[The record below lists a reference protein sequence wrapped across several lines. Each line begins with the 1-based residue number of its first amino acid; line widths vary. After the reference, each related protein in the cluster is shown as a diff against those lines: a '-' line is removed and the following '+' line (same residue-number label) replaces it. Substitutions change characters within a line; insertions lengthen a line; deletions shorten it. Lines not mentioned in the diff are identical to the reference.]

1 MELSKCK
8 EVESEE
14 GILDFEFSDRE
25 EDPASEMKSKAKDT
39 AEEVIK
45 EIDAP
50 TEEEVRDSGR
60 IVLTRKV

>member
-14 GILDFEFSDRE
+14 GMPDFEFSDRE

-50 TEEEVRDSGR
+50 TRRRS
-60 IVLTRKV
+60 

>member
-1 MELSKCK
+1 MSKCK

-14 GILDFEFSDRE
+14 GITDFEFSDRE
-25 EDPASEMKSKAKDT
+25 EDPASEMKSKAKEF

-50 TEEEVRDSGR
+50 AEEEDREGGR
-60 IVLTRKV
+60 IALTCKV